1 MDMNQCL
8 IGEKLLLRNGE
19 TATYISKFNDNV
31 INPHIIM
38 LDDTKNE
45 VYRTDEGYM
54 ISGQTNDRDV
64 VSILDI
70 RSLLKEAFDAGCEYV
85 GERNFIDSKSYMDFE
100 HNFIDS
106 EGYMDFHKDD
116 EIEAPNFD
124 EWIKNNAFKINK
136 IV

>member
-1 MDMNQCL
+1 MDMNQCQP
-8 IGEKLLLRNGE
+8 GDMLLLRNGE

-85 GERNFIDSKSYMDFE
+85 GERNFIDS
-100 HNFIDS
+100 
-106 EGYMDFHKDD
+106 EGYMDFHKDY

-124 EWIKNNAFKINK
+124 KWIKNNAFKINK
-136 IV
+136 IK

>member
-8 IGEKLLLRNGE
+8 TGEKLLLRNGE

-54 ISGQTNDRDV
+54 VSGTESSRDV

-85 GERNFIDSKSYMDFE
+85 GERNFIDS
-100 HNFIDS
+100 
-106 EGYMDFHKDD
+106 EGYMDFHEDY
-116 EIEAPNFD
+116 EIEAPNF
-124 EWIKNNAFKINK
+124 EKWIKNNAFKINK
-136 IV
+136 IK

>member
-1 MDMNQCL
+1 MDMNTC
-8 IGEKLLLRNGE
+8 IMGEKLLLRNGE
-19 TATYISKFNDNV
+19 IATYISKFNDNV
-31 INPHIIM
+31 TNHPHIIL

-54 ISGQTNDRDV
+54 VSGTESSRDV
-64 VSILDI
+64 ISILDI
-70 RSLLKEAFDAGCEYV
+70 RSLLKEAFDAGADYV
-85 GERNFIDSKSYMDFE
+85 DERNFV
-100 HNFIDS
+100 DS

-136 IV
+136 IK

>member
-8 IGEKLLLRNGE
+8 TGEKLLLRNGE

-31 INPHIIM
+31 TNHPHIIM

-54 ISGQTNDRDV
+54 VSGQTNDHDV

-85 GERNFIDSKSYMDFE
+85 GERNC
-100 HNFIDS
+100 IDS

-136 IV
+136 IK

>member
-1 MDMNQCL
+1 MDMNTC
-8 IGEKLLLRNGE
+8 IMGEKLLLRNGE
-19 TATYISKFNDNV
+19 IATYISKFNDNV
-31 INPHIIM
+31 TNHPHIIL

-54 ISGQTNDRDV
+54 VSGTESSRDV

-70 RSLLKEAFDAGCEYV
+70 RSLLKEAFDAGADYV
-85 GERNFIDSKSYMDFE
+85 DERNFV
-100 HNFIDS
+100 DS

-136 IV
+136 IK

>member
-8 IGEKLLLRNGE
+8 MGEKLLLRNGE

-31 INPHIIM
+31 TNHPHIIL

-54 ISGQTNDRDV
+54 VSGTESSRDV
-64 VSILDI
+64 ISILDI

-85 GERNFIDSKSYMDFE
+85 GER
-100 HNFIDS
+100 NFIDS

-136 IV
+136 IK